1 MGAYLVEAE
10 LLEGLE
16 VVLVKGGLLAD
27 VVAARLHELGED
39 DGADGR
45 HKRRVSERERA
56 ARKSES
62 ARVFYQPTGQVLGMS
77 WPLGQLRPCSS
88 QHDSCTSV
96 T

>member
-1 MGAYLVEAE
+1 MGADLVEAE

-16 VVLVKGGLLAD
+16 VVLVEGGLLAD

-39 DGADGR
+39 DGADHPR
-45 HKRRVSERERA
+45 KRRVSER
-56 ARKSES
+56 ARKLQKCS
-62 ARVFYQPTGQVLGMS
+62 AVYQPTGQVLGMS
-77 WPLGQLRPCSS
+77 WPEGQLRPCSS